1 MSSGQAS
8 VRPQRM
14 AEIMGVSYATIR
26 KWAKNNQ
33 IPHHRTPG
41 GQLFF
46 TPDDVR
52 EALGDVPS
60 DREEIWYYYTRS
72 SQGRTSALQ
81 HQEELLATAYPHPR
95 KVIKDRASGL
105 NENRKGL
112 QRLMELARQRKV
124 TDIAMTTQ
132 DRLSR
137 FGYKYLEAYFE
148 AYDVKLHCLN
158 KSERESAE
166 AELMADFMALIA
178 SFSGRFYQQRNK
190 ENMKRLV
197 QAASEELD
205 KDSSE
210 KEQEAL
216 E

>member
-1 MSSGQAS
+1 MGTGQSS

-26 KWAKNNQ
+26 KWAKDRK
-33 IPHHRTPG
+33 IPSHTTPG
-41 GQLFF
+41 GQLLF
-46 TPDDVR
+46 TPEDVK
-52 EALGDVPS
+52 EALGEVQE

-81 HQEELLATAYPHPR
+81 HQEELLRSAYPTPR

-105 NENRKGL
+105 NENRGGL
-112 QRLMELARQRKV
+112 RRLMELARQRKI
-124 TDIAMTTQ
+124 TDIAITTQ
-132 DRLSR
+132 DRLTR
-137 FGYKYLEAYFE
+137 FGYKYLEAYFD
-148 AYDVKLHCLN
+148 AYDVKIHCLN

-190 ENMKRLV
+190 QNMKRLV
-197 QAASEELD
+197 QAASDELD
-205 KDSSE
+205 KDKS
-210 KEQEAL
+210 KK
-216 E
+216 